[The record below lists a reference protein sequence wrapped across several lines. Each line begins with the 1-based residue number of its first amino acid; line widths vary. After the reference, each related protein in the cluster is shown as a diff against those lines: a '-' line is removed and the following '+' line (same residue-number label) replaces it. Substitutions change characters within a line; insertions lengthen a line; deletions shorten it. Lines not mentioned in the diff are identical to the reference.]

1 MILIFGDVIDDILVH
16 PLTPITADS
25 DTRAEIVR
33 RPGGSAAN
41 QAAWLGNLGSEVAFV
56 GRVGAGDVARHRDA
70 LRGVDAYLISDN
82 ATTGTIVLLL
92 GGDGERTMFTDRGAS
107 LNLGRTDIPDSLLH
121 KAKHIHL
128 TGYSLFT
135 ESTRAATLE
144 ILADADIPFSVDP
157 GSVAFLR
164 DVGADRFRSWISG
177 AAACFPNLDE
187 ARELTGCDQAEAA
200 AEKLQRDF
208 PIVAVTLGAAGAVVA
223 GPDLPATRVP
233 AITTKCIDPTGA
245 GDAFCAGFLH
255 SWLATGDVLAAAQFG
270 VCTASTAIAQ
280 FGARP

>member
-56 GRVGAGDVARHRDA
+56 GRVGAGDVARHRVA

-82 ATTGTIVLLL
+82 
-92 GGDGERTMFTDRGAS
+92 GAS

-270 VCTASTAIAQ
+270 VRTASTAIAQ

>member
-1 MILIFGDVIDDILVH
+1 MILIFGDVIDDILVR
-16 PLTPITADS
+16 PLDPITADS

-41 QAAWLGNLGSEVAFV
+41 QAAWLGHLGSETAFV
-56 GRVGAGDVARHRDA
+56 GRVGAGDVERHENA
-70 LRGVDAYLISDN
+70 LPGVDAHLIADG

-92 GGDGERTMFTDRGAS
+92 GDDGERTMFTDRGAS
-107 LNLGRTDIPDSLLH
+107 LNLSRTDIPDSLIR
-121 KAKHIHL
+121 AATHIHL
-128 TGYSLFT
+128 TGYSFFT
-135 ESTRAATLE
+135 ETTRAATLE
-144 ILADADIPFSVDP
+144 ILSTAGIPFSVDP

-187 ARELTGCDQAEAA
+187 ARELTRQDAADAA
-200 AEKLQRDF
+200 ASALQQDF
-208 PIVAVTLGAAGAVVA
+208 PVVAVTLGAAGAVIA
-223 GPDLPATRVP
+223 GPGLPPTHVP
-233 AITTKCIDPTGA
+233 AIDTECVDPTGA

-255 SWLATGDVLAAAQFG
+255 SWLGNGDVLDATRLGVRTAAR
-270 VCTASTAIAQ
+270 AIGR